1 MAVETRTPR
10 VGSFA
15 ELRADVAT
23 ILGRIVYATMTTVD
37 RRGRPRSRILIVVWE
52 LDAERPV
59 GWLGTSKTPVKTAH
73 LARNPHV
80 TMSYW
85 DPRQDFVSID
95 SVAEWVEDPEV
106 HRRVWDLYRHGSPP
120 GVGYE
125 PGQFWRGPDDPD
137 FNVLRLDPWRVQV
150 LWGRDLARGI
160 PSRIWQSDGAVDR

>member
-15 ELRADVAT
+15 ELRTDVAT

-52 LDAERPV
+52 LDGERPV
-59 GWLGTSKTPVKTAH
+59 GWLGTSKSPVKTAH

-80 TMSYW
+80 TTSYW

-95 SVAEWVEDPEV
+95 SAAEWVDDPAV

-150 LWGRDLARGI
+150 LWGRDLAAGV
-160 PSRIWQSDGAVDR
+160 PSRIWRAGPSTGR